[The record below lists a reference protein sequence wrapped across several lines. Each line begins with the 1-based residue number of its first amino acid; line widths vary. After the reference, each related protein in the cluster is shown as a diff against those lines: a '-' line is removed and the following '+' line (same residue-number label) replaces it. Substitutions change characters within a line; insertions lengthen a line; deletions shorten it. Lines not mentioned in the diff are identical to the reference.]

1 MGDGLLTEPLMGDG
15 RTPLMGDGLL
25 TEPLMGDGLLTEPY

>member
-1 MGDGLLTEPLMGDG
+1 MNCHTLRTILMGDG
-15 RTPLMGDGLL
+15 RTTLMGDHLL